1 MSRSTRKFIGTL
13 FMVVFVLAYILIILS
28 IAPRILATTP
38 GAWQW
43 IFYIVAG
50 LAWIIP
56 LMPLVKWMEKH
67 RPDDQA

>member
-1 MSRSTRKFIGTL
+1 MSPSTRKFIGTL
-13 FMVVFVLAYILIILS
+13 FMVVFVLIYILIVLA
-28 IAPRILATTP
+28 IAPRILASTP
-38 GAWQW
+38 GGWQW

-56 LMPLVKWMEKH
+56 LMPLVKWMEKR